1 MQKELTF
8 MSSYINFYFD
18 IISPY
23 SYIAHKKIQKIKEN
37 KKIILNYKPILLGGL
52 HNLAGISAPAF
63 NKYKM
68 KNMQDDCEL
77 VSKKNDISF
86 IWNSKFPINSL
97 SIMRGYLSVG
107 DNQKKNYLDIFF
119 NAYWRD
125 NLDLS
130 SEQEFSKLLVTLG
143 IDSKI
148 FFDKIKQQSIKDNL
162 KKLTSDAFEKGVFGA
177 PTFIVN
183 NKIFWGQDRLEY
195 ALEELN

>member
-1 MQKELTF
+1 
-8 MSSYINFYFD
+8 MSSHIDFYFD
-18 IISPY
+18 VISPY
-23 SYIAHKKIQKIKEN
+23 SYIAHKKIKKIKEN
-37 KKIILNYKPILLGGL
+37 QKIIFNYKPILLGGL

-68 KNMQDDCEL
+68 KNMQSDCEL

-86 IWNSKFPINSL
+86 VWNSKFPINSL
-97 SIMRGYLSVG
+97 SIMRGYLSAG
-107 DNQKKNYLDIFF
+107 DNQKENYLDIFF

-162 KKLTSDAFEKGVFGA
+162 KKLTSDAFEKEVFGA

-195 ALEELN
+195 ALEELS